1 MASPHASSFICLPF
15 SDNPDVVNAYT
26 VYFAV
31 CVGSA
36 LIGVIG
42 AVLFLSQVLRNANY
56 QAGTASSQRR
66 ILIVLA
72 ISDLFADIGE
82 ADCGTVNSPA
92 VEGPAALAR
101 GWPARQYINHSAE
114 VGLHCAE
121 HYCRAALISAANLP
135 R

>member
-82 ADCGTVNSPA
+82 ADCGTVNTMSRGRGSSS
-92 VEGPAALAR
+92 ERLAR
-101 GWPARQYINHSAE
+101 ETIHKHSAE
-114 VGLHCAE
+114 VGLHRAK
-121 HYCRAALISAANLP
+121 HYCPAALISAANLP